1 MPEKKT
7 IDVSWTSLWRILFF
21 LILGSIVLQAQQI
34 LLGLFL
40 AIAISSGLEFAVTFL
55 ERRGIPRTLGV
66 ILIFVVAVLCIIL
79 FAYLVIPLFIIDLK
93 AILSNFNGG
102 AAASYWLDPLVNFN
116 AGNSNSIALFLNRI
130 STQLF
135 AENPSP
141 LSFISDILGGLGLA
155 VSVLISAFY
164 LSLSHDGVERF
175 LRFIIPPDYEIAVI
189 KVYENSR
196 RKIGY
201 WFRSQIMLSVTMAV
215 LTYLALYILGV
226 SHGFVIAILAGLF
239 ELVPFMGPILAGA
252 LAFIVALTQSPILA
266 FTTLIVFIVIHQ
278 IEANILVPV
287 FMRRVVG
294 LHPVIVIMALL
305 IGLSVEGLLG
315 ALVAVPI
322 AATLQEI
329 LEEWSYRKRP
339 EQSVMP
345 IE

>member
-1 MPEKKT
+1 MPEKK
-7 IDVSWTSLWRILFF
+7 IIEISWTTLWRILFF
-21 LILGSIVLQAQQI
+21 LVLGSIMLQTQQI

-40 AIAISSGLEFAVTFL
+40 AIAISSGLEFVVTFF

-66 ILIFVVAVLCIIL
+66 TIIFVIAVLCIII
-79 FAYLVIPLFIIDLK
+79 FAYLVVPLFIIDLK
-93 AILSNFNGG
+93 SILSNFNHG
-102 AAASYWLDPLVNFN
+102 AASYWLDPLVNFN
-116 AGNSNSIALFLNRI
+116 AGNANSIAVFLNRI

-135 AENPSP
+135 SENATP

-155 VSVLISAFY
+155 ISVLVTSFY

-175 LRFIIPPDYEIAVI
+175 LRFIIPPDYEDAVM
-189 KVYENSR
+189 KVYTNSR

-201 WFRSQIMLSVTMAV
+201 WFRSQIMLSITMAV
-215 LTYLALYILGV
+215 LTFLALRILGV
-226 SHGFVIAILAGLF
+226 SHAFVIAILAGVF

-278 IEANILVPV
+278 IEANILVP
-287 FMRRVVG
+287 FYMRRVVG
-294 LHPVIVIMALL
+294 LHPVIVIIALL

-345 IE
+345 LQ